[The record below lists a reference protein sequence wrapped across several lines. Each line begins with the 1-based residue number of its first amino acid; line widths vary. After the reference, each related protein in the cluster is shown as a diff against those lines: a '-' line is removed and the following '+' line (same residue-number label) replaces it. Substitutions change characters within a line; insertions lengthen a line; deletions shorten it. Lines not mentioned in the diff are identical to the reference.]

1 MPAGR
6 FFFFLHLLYLVF
18 SVILEMER
26 LFILESSLLL
36 LLFKYYVPFSFFPS
50 RYSSY
55 ACITPFEIVPSL
67 SLFVSGCAGWL
78 VESQFPDQGLNLGL
92 GSESPES

>member
-6 FFFFLHLLYLVF
+6 FFLCFFWHLFCLVF

-36 LLFKYYVPFSFFPS
+36 LLFKYYVPFSLFPF

-55 ACITPFEIVPSL
+55 ASITPFEIVPSL
-67 SLFVSGCAGWL
+67 CLSVCLFLAVLCGLWDLSSLTRG
-78 VESQFPDQGLNLGL
+78 
-92 GSESPES
+92 

>member
-6 FFFFLHLLYLVF
+6 FFLFFLFWHLFCLVF

-36 LLFKYYVPFSFFPS
+36 LLFKYYVPFSLFPF

-55 ACITPFEIVPSL
+55 AFITPFEIVPSL
-67 SLFVSGCAGWL
+67 CLSVCFWL
-78 VESQFPDQGLNLGL
+78 CCVACGISVP
-92 GSESPES
+92 